1 VDVVIMGTMIVVR
14 EHVDVVIMG
23 TMIVV
28 REHLDDNDAGR
39 QKTFS

>member
-1 VDVVIMGTMIVVR
+1 MGTMIVVR